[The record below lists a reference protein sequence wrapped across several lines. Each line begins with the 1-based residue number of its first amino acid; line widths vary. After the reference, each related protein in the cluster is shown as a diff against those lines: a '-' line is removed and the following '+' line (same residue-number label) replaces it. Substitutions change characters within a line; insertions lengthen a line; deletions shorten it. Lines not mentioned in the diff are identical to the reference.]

1 MLFCLMLLDWTWP
14 SSSPFH
20 HAQHM
25 RCLCDHEAARHWQC
39 KACFVSGSKY
49 CSGLSAQ
56 SKQTGERESKRVSL
70 SAAPHF
76 RWTLDGGR
84 EVRKQRRKTVE
95 EQTEK
100 VIKTSSRPFPQIRE
114 GMNKIPW
121 SPACLARARSRHTGD
136 SIQLRDWES
145 ERGRELLRQ
154 KGSS

>member
-1 MLFCLMLLDWTWP
+1 MLLDWTWP

-121 SPACLARARSRHTGD
+121 SPACLARAPHTICFNSEGVKARHVPKKH
-136 SIQLRDWES
+136 S
-145 ERGRELLRQ
+145 EAMFKVLPEISFL
-154 KGSS
+154 